1 MPRKMKESGVEWLG
15 QIPEGWEVCRV
26 KDSFAY
32 QKGLNITK
40 ADLVDRG
47 IFVISYGQIHS
58 KTNTGTYIGDG
69 LLRFVPESFLESN
82 AECLL
87 KKNDFVFA
95 DTSEDLDGLGNC
107 AFCDRDDVIFAGYHT
122 IVLRPTQTQEWKY
135 CAYLFKTD
143 AWRSQ
148 FRSLA
153 FGIKVFSLSQRLL
166 NVCTFVLPPLPE
178 QQRIAAFLDERCAKI
193 DGMIAEAKASIEDY
207 KKWKQSI
214 IFEAVTGKHEKNL
227 KPSGVDWIGDVPE
240 GWKVCAMK
248 TAIDILPG
256 YAFESEAFAISEG
269 IRLLRGVNV
278 SVDSLRWDETVYWNA
293 SVDDKL
299 AEYLIKGNDLIVGLD
314 RPWISGGTRAVLAKE
329 SDLPCLLVQRV
340 CRIRAKECQ
349 DIRFLLYLL
358 KQEGFEKEL
367 SVETTGVSV
376 PHISTKQIENFKVP
390 LPSVN
395 VQRRIAAELDEKC
408 AAIDKLVG
416 EKEALIADLEAYK
429 KSLIFE
435 TVTGKREVA

>member
-1 MPRKMKESGVEWLG
+1 MPRKMKES
-15 QIPEGWEVCRV
+15 
-26 KDSFAY
+26 DS
-32 QKGLNITK
+32 QL
-40 ADLVDRG
+40 L
-47 IFVISYGQIHS
+47 
-58 KTNTGTYIGDG
+58 G
-69 LLRFVPESFLESN
+69 LLPSNWECNVVRRYYNIMLGKMLCPEKLDESYSLEKYYCAANVHFDGVSDNGLKAMWFSPSEKREYGVREGDLLVVEGGAGAGGAAIAGRQRGFVGVQNSVMIVRPKKD
-82 AECLL
+82 ADVRLL
-87 KKNDFVFA
+87 KYWLQVAVPSGYIDCVCNRATIPHFTKDKI
-95 DTSEDLDGLGNC
+95 GNMKIPYPPP
-107 AFCDRDDVIFAGYHT
+107 A
-122 IVLRPTQTQEWKY
+122 E
-135 CAYLFKTD
+135 
-143 AWRSQ
+143 
-148 FRSLA
+148 
-153 FGIKVFSLSQRLL
+153 QR
-166 NVCTFVLPPLPE
+166 
-178 QQRIAAFLDERCAKI
+178 RIAAYLDERCARI

-227 KPSGVDWIGDVPE
+227 KPSGIDWIGDVPE

-248 TAIDILPG
+248 TVIDILPG
-256 YAFESEAFAISEG
+256 YAFESEAFASSEG

-299 AEYLIKGNDLIVGLD
+299 AAYLIKENDLIVGLD

-340 CRIRAKECQ
+340 CRIRAKEGN
-349 DIRFLLYLL
+349 DVRFLLYLL

-395 VQRRIAAELDEKC
+395 VQRRIAAFLDEKC

>member
-1 MPRKMKESGVEWLG
+1 M
-15 QIPEGWEVCRV
+15 

-240 GWKVCAMK
+240 GWKACKVLHALSMPI
-248 TAIDILPG
+248 TDGPHTTPELYDDGIPFVSAEAVSAGNGHIDFNHIRG
-256 YAFESEAFAISEG
+256 YISEAFYRECSEKYVPA
-269 IRLLRGVNV
+269 L
-278 SVDSLRWDETVYWNA
+278 
-293 SVDDKL
+293 DDI
-299 AEYLIKGNDLIVGLD
+299 YMIK
-314 RPWISGGTRAVLAKE
+314 SGA
-329 SDLPCLLVQRV
+329 
-340 CRIRAKECQ
+340 
-349 DIRFLLYLL
+349 
-358 KQEGFEKEL
+358 
-367 SVETTGVSV
+367 TTGKVAIVDTDRIFTIWSPLAV
-376 PHISTKQIENFKVP
+376 FRSDKDKTYPKFLFYFLQSPIFQKQVELAWSFGTQQNIGMRMLEGLKIVLPP
-390 LPSVN
+390 LLE
-395 VQRRIAAELDEKC
+395 QRRIAAFLDEKC

-435 TVTGKREVA
+435 TVTGKREIA

>member
-227 KPSGVDWIGDVPE
+227 KPSGIDWIGDVPE
-240 GWKVCAMK
+240 GWRMEVVKHLFSIVRGRVIAATEVKGDGYPVYSSQTKNNGVMGYLDTYDFERDQLTWTTDGANAGAVFLRTGKYSCTNVCGMLSPKSADVNLSFVCY
-248 TAIDILPG
+248 ALGYVAFYNRRADING
-256 YAFESEAFAISEG
+256 YKIMSNEM
-269 IRLLRGVNV
+269 
-278 SVDSLRWDETVYWNA
+278 
-293 SVDDKL
+293 
-299 AEYLIKGNDLIVGLD
+299 AE
-314 RPWISGGTRAVLAKE
+314 
-329 SDLPCLLVQRV
+329 
-340 CRIRAKECQ
+340 
-349 DIRFLLYLL
+349 IRFPYPP
-358 KQEGFEKEL
+358 
-367 SVETTGVSV
+367 V
-376 PHISTKQIENFKVP
+376 ID
-390 LPSVN
+390 
-395 VQRRIAAELDEKC
+395 QRRIAAELDEKC
-408 AAIDKLVG
+408 AAIDKFVG
-416 EKEALIADLEAYK
+416 EKEALIADLKAYK

-435 TVTGKREVA
+435 TVTGKREIA